1 MMIFAG
7 GVYVSENTSQAASV
21 EFVGHRHTNYARSRL
36 QALCLKIPWIFRHR
50 KSRLPQ
56 EAALFCAPAGLTEFA
71 AHRRRL
77 FSHLP
82 QLLLPPRSEKS
93 LGFFTA
99 ALLPRQNPL
108 Q

>member
-50 KSRLPQ
+50 KKPPPTGGGSFRSFHSPFSRPQ
-56 EAALFCAPAGLTEFA
+56 
-71 AHRRRL
+71 
-77 FSHLP
+77 
-82 QLLLPPRSEKS
+82 
-93 LGFFTA
+93 
-99 ALLPRQNPL
+99 
-108 Q
+108 

>member
-21 EFVGHRHTNYARSRL
+21 EFVGHRHTNYARRQTESPL
-36 QALCLKIPWIFRHR
+36 PENPMDFQASKPPPTGGGSFA
-50 KSRLPQ
+50 SSAARLP
-56 EAALFCAPAGLTEFA
+56 PAVK
-71 AHRRRL
+71 
-77 FSHLP
+77 
-82 QLLLPPRSEKS
+82 KS
-93 LGFFTA
+93 KGFFTA

>member
-71 AHRRRL
+71 SRRRRL
-77 FSHLP
+77 FLHLP
-82 QLLLPPRSEKS
+82 QSRLPP
-93 LGFFTA
+93 
-99 ALLPRQNPL
+99 Q
-108 Q
+108 

>member
-56 EAALFCAPAGLTEFA
+56 EAALFYIFP
-71 AHRRRL
+71 
-77 FSHLP
+77 
-82 QLLLPPRSEKS
+82 PPRSEKS
-93 LGFFTA
+93 HGFFTT

>member
-50 KSRLPQ
+50 KESPPTGGGSFRSFHSPFSRPQ
-56 EAALFCAPAGLTEFA
+56 
-71 AHRRRL
+71 
-77 FSHLP
+77 
-82 QLLLPPRSEKS
+82 
-93 LGFFTA
+93 
-99 ALLPRQNPL
+99 
-108 Q
+108 

>member
-56 EAALFCAPAGLTEFA
+56 EAALFCAPAGLTKPPPAGGGSFRIF
-71 AHRRRL
+71 HSPVSR
-77 FSHLP
+77 P
-82 QLLLPPRSEKS
+82 Q
-93 LGFFTA
+93 
-99 ALLPRQNPL
+99 
-108 Q
+108 

>member
-36 QALCLKIPWIFRHR
+36 QALCLKIPWIFRHQ

-56 EAALFCAPAGLTEFA
+56 EAALFCAPQV
-71 AHRRRL
+71 
-77 FSHLP
+77 S
-82 QLLLPPRSEKS
+82 QSLPPTGGGSFRIFHSPFS
-93 LGFFTA
+93 R
-99 ALLPRQNPL
+99 PQ
-108 Q
+108 

>member
-21 EFVGHRHTNYARSRL
+21 EFLGHRHTNYARSRL

-50 KSRLPQ
+50 KEPPPTGGGS
-56 EAALFCAPAGLTEFA
+56 FCIFRSPV
-71 AHRRRL
+71 
-77 FSHLP
+77 S
-82 QLLLPPRSEKS
+82 PRSEKS
-93 LGFFTA
+93 LGFFTT